1 MDTLTIVLIVLAAF
15 GWITNFLIFS
25 EKQELARNHKEE
37 LDRIILDERMKTMDH
52 SITKR
57 IEDLQK
63 ELDFWRDD
71 IDTRLLKVEYH
82 IKKQQHTGKQK

>member
-71 IDTRLLKVEYH
+71 IDTRLLKVEIH
-82 IKKQQHTGKQK
+82 INKQQRTGKQK

>member
-71 IDTRLLKVEYH
+71 IDTRLLKVEIH
-82 IKKQQHTGKQK
+82 INKQQHTGKQK

>member
-1 MDTLTIVLIVLAAF
+1 MDTLTIVLIVLATF

-52 SITKR
+52 GITKR

-71 IDTRLLKVEYH
+71 IDTRLLKIEIH
-82 IKKQQHTGKQK
+82 INKQQRTGKQK

>member
-63 ELDFWRDD
+63 ELDFWRDA
-71 IDTRLLKVEYH
+71 IDTRLLKVKFD